1 MTDGYTPTE
10 RQMETAW
17 CEYAHAVDA
26 SAGRLR
32 EDDEDPSGEY
42 ARFIAK
48 VKADAWDEGAARA
61 RGDMEAELAAA
72 NPYKKEVA
80 Q

>member
-1 MTDGYTPTE
+1 MSWDKKSQRRPAYRTVHNRLNSQRGK
-10 RQMETAW
+10 
-17 CEYAHAVDA
+17 A
-26 SAGRLR
+26 SEKLCIDYYRM
-32 EDDEDPSGEY
+32 
-42 ARFIAK
+42 INK
-48 VKADAWDEGAARA
+48 VKADAWDECAARA